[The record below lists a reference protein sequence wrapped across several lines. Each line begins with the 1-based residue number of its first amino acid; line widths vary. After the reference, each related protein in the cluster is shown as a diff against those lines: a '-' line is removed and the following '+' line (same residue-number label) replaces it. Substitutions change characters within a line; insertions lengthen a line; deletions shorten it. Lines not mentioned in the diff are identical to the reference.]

1 MAEVF
6 VFSIIILLLSVIIH
20 EVAHGLSARYFGD
33 HTAER
38 AGRLTLNPIPHID
51 PFGTILLPL
60 LLILTG
66 SPVLFGWAKPVPIN
80 PLNFRDIRKGELA
93 TSAAGV
99 LANLALAAIGAIIFH
114 SIPQDFL
121 PLVKSL
127 ALFTVRINAVL
138 AVFNLLPIPPLDGSK
153 VVMSILPAHL
163 ENEYRKLERFGF
175 MILILL
181 WIIPFGSS
189 SVLGSI
195 LRFFLEILHSLL
207 GI

>member
-38 AGRLTLNPIPHID
+38 AGRLTLNPMPHID

-66 SPVLFGWAKPVPIN
+66 SPVLFGWAKPVPVN

-189 SVLGSI
+189 TILGEI
-195 LRFFLEILHSLL
+195 LKFFLYILHSLL

>member
-80 PLNFRDIRKGELA
+80 PLNFRDIRKGELV

-153 VVMSILPAHL
+153 VVMSLLPAHL

>member
-1 MAEVF
+1 MVEVF

-20 EVAHGLSARYFGD
+20 EVAHGLAARYFGD

-60 LLILTG
+60 LLILTN

-80 PLNFRDIRKGELA
+80 PLNFRNIRKGELV

-114 SIPQDFL
+114 AIPQDFL

-127 ALFTVRINAVL
+127 ALFTVRINVVL

>member
-1 MAEVF
+1 MVEIF
-6 VFSIIILLLSVIIH
+6 VSAIIILLLSVIIH

-80 PLNFRDIRKGELA
+80 PLNFRDIKKGELV

-121 PLVKSL
+121 PLVKNL

-163 ENEYRKLERFGF
+163 ANEYRKLERFGF

-181 WIIPFGSS
+181 WFIPFGSS
-189 SVLGSI
+189 SVLGTI

-207 GI
+207 GF

>member
-1 MAEVF
+1 MPEVLAL
-6 VFSIIILLLSVIIH
+6 SIIILLLSVIIH
-20 EVAHGLSARYFGD
+20 EVAHGLAARYFGD

-66 SPVLFGWAKPVPIN
+66 SPVLFGWAKPVPVN

-114 SIPQDFL
+114 AIPQDFL

-189 SVLGSI
+189 TILGEI
-195 LRFFLEILHSLL
+195 LKFFLYILHSLL